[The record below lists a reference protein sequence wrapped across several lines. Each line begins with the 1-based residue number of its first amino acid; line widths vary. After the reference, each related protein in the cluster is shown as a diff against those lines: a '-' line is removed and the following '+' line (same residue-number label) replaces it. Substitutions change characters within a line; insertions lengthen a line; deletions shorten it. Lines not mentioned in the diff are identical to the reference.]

1 MTRYSSDI
9 SDEELMQKA
18 SQGDRLAFAAI
29 YDRWSERIFR
39 FFRKMLWQNDDV
51 AADFTQDLFLK
62 IAEKPGAF
70 NPQYRFSTWVYTL
83 ASNMCK
89 NEYRKQSIRHHV
101 NADDSGVSRSLAD
114 TGYENPERTVDNAN
128 FERKLQQTLGT
139 LSEEHRTV
147 FVLRYKEELSL
158 KEIADVTQVSEGTVK
173 SRLFYA
179 IKKISEQVKDFQ
191 FD

>member
-1 MTRYSSDI
+1 MARAT
-9 SDEELMQKA
+9 E
-18 SQGDRLAFAAI
+18 GDRLAFAAI
-29 YDRWSERIFR
+29 YDRWSGRIFG
-39 FFRKMLWQNDDV
+39 FFRKMLWQNHEL
-51 AADFTQDLFLK
+51 ASDFTQDLFLK
-62 IAEKPGAF
+62 IAEKPAAF

-101 NADDSGVSRSLAD
+101 SSDDDNLSRTLSD
-114 TGYENPERTVDNAN
+114 TMYESPERLIDSRN
-128 FERKLQQTLGT
+128 FENKLQQTLAT

-147 FVLRYKEELSL
+147 FVLRYKEELSM
-158 KEIADVTQVSEGTVK
+158 KEIAEVTGVSEGTVK

-179 IKKISEQVKDFQ
+179 LKKISEQVKDFQ

>member
-1 MTRYSSDI
+1 MTRYHSDI
-9 SDEELMQKA
+9 SDEDLMGRA
-18 SQGDRLAFAAI
+18 AAGDRLAFAAI
-29 YDRWSERIFR
+29 YDRWAERIFR
-39 FFRKMLWQNDDV
+39 FFKKMLWQNNDT

-70 NPQYRFSTWVYTL
+70 NPQYRFSTWIYTL

-89 NEYRKQSIRHHV
+89 NEYRKQSIRHHI
-101 NADDSGVSRSLAD
+101 NAEESGLSRSLAD
-114 TGYENPERTVDNAN
+114 HSAPGPEQRVDSDT
-128 FERKLQQTLGT
+128 FRHKLAQTLDS

-147 FVLRYKEELSL
+147 FVLRYKEELSI
-158 KEIADVTQVSEGTVK
+158 KEIAEIVQVSEGTVK

-179 IKKISEQVKDFQ
+179 LRKISEQVKDFQ